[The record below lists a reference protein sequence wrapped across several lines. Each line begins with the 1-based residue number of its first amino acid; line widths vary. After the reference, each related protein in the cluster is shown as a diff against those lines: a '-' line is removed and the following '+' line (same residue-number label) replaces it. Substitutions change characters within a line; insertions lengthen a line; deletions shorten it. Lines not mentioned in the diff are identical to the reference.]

1 MSPHYFPNA
10 LIGADRFHVVRLVN
24 HHLLKLWKEHDPD
37 GRVNRGLISLMRR
50 HAWHLKP
57 AQEYRLT
64 QYLEAFPVLHALYL
78 TKQRLMRFLVLKTL
92 TAKRAKKRLPRF
104 LALLRQLAHS
114 PRPEERR
121 VGKECCSTGRSRW
134 SPEH

>member
-1 MSPHYFPNA
+1 
-10 LIGADRFHVVRLVN
+10 
-24 HHLLKLWKEHDPD
+24 
-37 GRVNRGLISLMRR
+37 MRR

-104 LALLRQLAHS
+104 LALLRQFAHS
-114 PRPEERR
+114 PAKALAATLTSWLEPIVGMWRFSKSNDITEGFSSEERR
-121 VGKECCSTGRSRW
+121 VGKECGRQVRLQGW
-134 SPEH
+134 